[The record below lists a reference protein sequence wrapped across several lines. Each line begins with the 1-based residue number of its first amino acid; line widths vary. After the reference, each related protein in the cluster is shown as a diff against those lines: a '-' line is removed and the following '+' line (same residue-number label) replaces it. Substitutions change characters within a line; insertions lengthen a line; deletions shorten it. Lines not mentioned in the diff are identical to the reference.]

1 MYVCVCA
8 YVCVCV
14 YVRVQMKSKKLS
26 RSSKSNVDNL
36 KLNLDTQVRVAEVL
50 EQERD
55 RAFDDFEMAQV
66 STRVVG
72 GGGGGG
78 EGQRLQVWG

>member
-1 MYVCVCA
+1 MYVCVHM
-8 YVCVCV
+8 

-66 STRVVG
+66 STRVWG

-78 EGQRLQVWG
+78 KGSRFEVRE